1 MSQVG
6 PIDGESESPAAPQRP
21 VGQGGKTTRQLLK
34 NSVSSYTRLLGTFTI
49 GLIVT
54 PYIGREDHMGLAGY
68 GLFALLMSS
77 VGIINILQS
86 TVRAALVRE
95 LSGAFHSGDPKEMR
109 SGFTAAFL
117 SSLLLGVGL
126 GGIMILCTPFALWV
140 FQFGPHFANQM
151 WWSWLTLSLYTTWVV
166 VTVPFITLFDATH
179 RIPHRN
185 FEMLLERFAS
195 LVAALFVFSQQWGR
209 DYPLIAYVAGN
220 CGFTAIVRLASG
232 AWAYVTCPEV
242 GIDFRSVRAS
252 RIGDIFL
259 LGAHVGQGEI
269 ANNLYDRT
277 NQLLINVFLGATL
290 NGLFGVVVLLVGY
303 TKQIAM
309 GISFGIEPMAAKFSH
324 SAQGAKELVGGFVL
338 AIARVQAGVIFPIIA
353 VLFMMGQILVN
364 LWLGDRF
371 SSQRFAANRDI
382 AQMLM
387 ILLIGSPFYVIMQ
400 GPLRIMLGAGDVKAY
415 ASRLLQAGILQAI
428 LAGLILWLV
437 PDFVYRMYWQQEIG
451 RAIQPWGAVLGP
463 QPLLAAMH
471 VKLLAE
477 NAAMYAVAI
486 SMSAIYL
493 VVYGIYVPLLA
504 CALYDLKLRDM
515 FVGALM
521 PGAAIGALIGVLLGL
536 YRWWIEHWNVW
547 LVLLGVGVAGVVSI
561 VLVWAIVLTPHE
573 RKRLAEAFLRRR
585 RGTA

>member
-1 MSQVG
+1 MSQVD
-6 PIDGESESPAAPQRP
+6 PIEEESELAAGLVRPAGA
-21 VGQGGKTTRQLLK
+21 GGKTSRQLLK
-34 NSVSSYTRLLGTFTI
+34 NSLSSYARLLGTFTI

-95 LSGAFHSGDPKEMR
+95 LSGAFHSGNPREIR
-109 SGFTAAFL
+109 SGFTAAFV
-117 SSLLLGVGL
+117 SSLLLGIGL
-126 GGIMILCTPFALWV
+126 GVLMILCTPIALWI
-140 FQFGPHFANQM
+140 FQFGPRFATQM
-151 WWSWLTLSLYTTWVV
+151 WWSWITLSTYTMWVV

-179 RIPHRN
+179 RIPQRN

-195 LVAALFVFSQQWGR
+195 LVAALFVFSQPWGR

-220 CGFTAIVRLASG
+220 CGFTALVRLISG
-232 AWAYVTCPEV
+232 VWAYVTCPEV
-242 GIDFRSVRAS
+242 GIDFSTVRRK
-252 RIGDIFL
+252 RIGEIFL

-277 NQLLINVFLGATL
+277 NQLLINVFLGAAL

-364 LWLGDRF
+364 LWLGDKL
-371 SSQRFAANRDI
+371 SHQRFAANRDI

-387 ILLIGSPFYVIMQ
+387 ILLVGSPFYVIMQ

-415 ASRLLQAGILQAI
+415 ASRLLQAGILQAVM
-428 LAGLILWLV
+428 AGLILWLV
-437 PDFVYRMYWQQEIG
+437 PGFVHDLYWKQEIAKSIHPG
-451 RAIQPWGAVLGP
+451 VSTLGP
-463 QPLLAAMH
+463 DLFIAAAH
-471 VKLLAE
+471 VKLMSE
-477 NAAMYAVAI
+477 NAAMYSVAI

-504 CALYDLKLRDM
+504 CALYDLKMRDM
-515 FVGALM
+515 FIGSLM
-521 PGAAIGALIGVLLGL
+521 PGAAIGAIIGLFLGL
-536 YRWWIEHWNVW
+536 YRWWIVHWNIW
-547 LVLLGVGVAGVVSI
+547 LVFLGIGIAGFVSV
-561 VLVWAIVLTPHE
+561 VLVWYWVLTHHE
-573 RKRLAEAFLRRR
+573 RKRLLELLWRHRRPAR
-585 RGTA
+585 